1 MLAVTILLGAV
12 AAGTL
17 TYLHFQLSDVGTIST
32 PPPEVASNRLGGDE
46 RVTIDTSPAKNAVR
60 EAEREKETQRAVHLD
75 PSDVATDSSDG
86 LSGRRV
92 EATQLDGDNEQSPDP
107 GVSAVTM
114 QDAPAETGLPPPL
127 EQQATGALD
136 GSASSAQQETHD
148 SVTILLMGV
157 DARPGE
163 PIDVEVR
170 PDTLAVLHLNGET
183 GSCRMLSVPRDTRTE
198 LPGYGLSKINHALA
212 IGGIPYQALVTQNLL
227 GVEIDH
233 YGLIDFSGIEG
244 LVDAVGGV
252 TVDNGQAFT
261 VGSTTFNA
269 GPINL
274 DGEEALVYA
283 RYRGGADGDFGRI
296 DRQQQIVRA
305 LISQTSGM
313 DIVTGA
319 YELLGAV
326 DGHIKTDFSAV
337 DLIGLAIDFR
347 SSCTETSVE
356 VDTLNGTVQTLP
368 DSLLNMPLSFVVV
381 DPADIEQKVE
391 WLL

>member
-1 MLAVTILLGAV
+1 MSFTCPKCNAGTEQRDRFCPSCGTRFAQSATAFDSKARPDHTSKQKPPHADATTTASSAAQDIHPLPSVPLRATTRKRRSRPKPRQWYRRKLFIVPLILLVLGGV
-12 AAGTL
+12 GAAGIL
-17 TYLHFQLSDVGTIST
+17 TYLDSQLSEVNKLST
-32 PPPEVASNRLGGDE
+32 PPPELSSERLGGDE
-46 RVTIDTSPAKNAVR
+46 RLTIDTGAAQEAVR
-60 EAEREKETQRAVHLD
+60 
-75 PSDVATDSSDG
+75 
-86 LSGRRV
+86 
-92 EATQLDGDNEQSPDP
+92 N
-107 GVSAVTM
+107 
-114 QDAPAETGLPPPL
+114 AETTDNDDDAF
-127 EQQATGALD
+127 EDNNVAAAQ
-136 GSASSAQQETHD
+136 SSGGVGTPDAFVNTPSSNG

-198 LPGYGLSKINHALA
+198 LPGYGLSKVNHALA

-283 RYRGGADGDFGRI
+283 ASGAEPTVISAGLI
-296 DRQQQIVRA
+296 DSSR
-305 LISQTSGM
+305 SYG
-313 DIVTGA
+313 
-319 YELLGAV
+319 
-326 DGHIKTDFSAV
+326 
-337 DLIGLAIDFR
+337 R
-347 SSCTETSVE
+347 SSARLQAWMSSLAPTGCSAPSRATSR
-356 VDTLNGTVQTLP
+356 QTLR
-368 DSLLNMPLSFVVV
+368 SLT
-381 DPADIEQKVE
+381 
-391 WLL
+391 

>member
-1 MLAVTILLGAV
+1 LILLVLGGVGA
-12 AAGTL
+12 ASTL
-17 TYLHFQLSDVGTIST
+17 TYLNSQLSEVNKLST
-32 PPPEVASNRLGGDE
+32 PPPELSSERLGGEE
-46 RVTIDTSPAKNAVR
+46 RLTIDTSAAQEAVR
-60 EAEREKETQRAVHLD
+60 
-75 PSDVATDSSDG
+75 
-86 LSGRRV
+86 
-92 EATQLDGDNEQSPDP
+92 N
-107 GVSAVTM
+107 
-114 QDAPAETGLPPPL
+114 AETTDNDDDAF
-127 EQQATGALD
+127 EDNNVAAAQ
-136 GSASSAQQETHD
+136 SSGGVGTPDAFVNTPSSNG

-198 LPGYGLSKINHALA
+198 LPGYGLSKVNHALA

-313 DIVTGA
+313 DVVTGA
-319 YELLGAV
+319 YRLLGAV
-326 DGHIKTDFSAV
+326 EGHVKTDLAV
-337 DLIGLAIDFR
+337 TDMITLANSFR
-347 SSCTETSVE
+347 ASCNEATLE
-356 VDTLNGTVQTLP
+356 VDTLDGIVATYP
-368 DSLLNMPLSFVVV
+368 DPLLNMDLSYVVV
-381 DPADIEQKVE
+381 DPAEIERKVA
-391 WLL
+391 WLLESP

>member
-1 MLAVTILLGAV
+1 
-12 AAGTL
+12 
-17 TYLHFQLSDVGTIST
+17 
-32 PPPEVASNRLGGDE
+32 
-46 RVTIDTSPAKNAVR
+46 
-60 EAEREKETQRAVHLD
+60 
-75 PSDVATDSSDG
+75 
-86 LSGRRV
+86 
-92 EATQLDGDNEQSPDP
+92 
-107 GVSAVTM
+107 
-114 QDAPAETGLPPPL
+114 
-127 EQQATGALD
+127 
-136 GSASSAQQETHD
+136 
-148 SVTILLMGV
+148 LMGV

-198 LPGYGLSKINHALA
+198 LPGYGLSKVNHALA

-313 DIVTGA
+313 DVVTGA
-319 YELLGAV
+319 YRLLGAV
-326 DGHIKTDFSAV
+326 EGHVKTDLAV
-337 DLIGLAIDFR
+337 TDMITLANSFR
-347 SSCTETSVE
+347 ASCNEATLE
-356 VDTLNGTVQTLP
+356 VDTLDGIVATYP
-368 DSLLNMPLSFVVV
+368 DPLLNMNLSYVVV
-381 DPADIEQKVE
+381 DPAEIERKVT
-391 WLL
+391 WLLENP